1 MSAVISPCGVYRYR
15 LERTIGLQQGP
26 VYAYFGV
33 NGSTATATEDD
44 HTVRKWIGFTK
55 VFGGSRFVVGNV
67 FGYRATDVRE
77 LAAAMDPIGPDNALH
92 LEEIIREADVLVPCW
107 GSRTKLPKQL
117 HLHLDNLMEQ
127 LVQSGKP
134 VMTFGLTNA
143 GDPKHPLTLGYDTP
157 LVEWASR
164 S

>member
-92 LEEIIREADVLVPCW
+92 L
-107 GSRTKLPKQL
+107 
-117 HLHLDNLMEQ
+117 DNLMEQ

-134 VMTFGLTNA
+134 VMTFGLTNS

-157 LVEWASR
+157 LVEWESR

>member
-1 MSAVISPCGVYRYR
+1 M
-15 LERTIGLQQGP
+15 IGSVSSSNLGRHR
-26 VYAYFGV
+26 ALC
-33 NGSTATATEDD
+33 AA
-44 HTVRKWIGFTK
+44 
-55 VFGGSRFVVGNV
+55 SRAKRGW
-67 FGYRATDVRE
+67 GWGAPLPHPSDVRE

-134 VMTFGLTNA
+134 VMTFGLTNS

-157 LVEWASR
+157 LVEWESR